1 MPARTEI
8 VRLALVSAAAI
19 SALVLSVAAGTP
31 SAEDLPSI
39 SLAWPVLFH
48 VERAV
53 AVVSLVAAAALV
65 GWRASRGELPSRIGQ
80 LEWRIAENAKWADDL
95 RERVCCSRS
104 STEYVRGRRLKTMKV
119 EASLVAMSH
128 ESREQRWPWESD
140 PGLVRLVEE
149 YRRSL
154 PERDRR
160 LEFHIR
166 AAKGEIPRPRGWR
179 LGSEAG

>member
-1 MPARTEI
+1 MHARETEI
-8 VRLALVSAAAI
+8 VRLAVVSAAAI

-95 RERVCCSRS
+95 RERVWLL
-104 STEYVRGRRLKTMKV
+104 EVVNGVRTRP
-119 EASLVAMSH
+119 A
-128 ESREQRWPWESD
+128 
-140 PGLVRLVEE
+140 
-149 YRRSL
+149 
-154 PERDRR
+154 
-160 LEFHIR
+160 LEDDE
-166 AAKGEIPRPRGWR
+166 GG
-179 LGSEAG
+179 G